1 MQRDIAD
8 LREEAVGLNGGS
20 NIGALQGDLEA
31 VETEVVK
38 AVAPLLSA
46 GDESLGGMAMELESL
61 FVQGSSVDANP
72 HHRSEVFKESNG
84 FGPIGARP
92 DVAGVDSG
100 SRRAGFQG
108 LPENGFKCG
117 GVDFVTRPFRA
128 QELLARTRTH
138 IELKKAKEKLLM
150 MAVTDELTGLF
161 NRRYFMNRL
170 NQEFERVKRYESAF
184 TFIMID
190 IDHFKRIND
199 IHGHL
204 AGDSA
209 LKNAADILKKAL
221 RLTDTVGR
229 IGGEEFAILLPET
242 EIDHGVEIAERLRR
256 KIDESELRY
265 ESAKLKL
272 TISAGISD
280 SVLSD
285 ETADSILKRADTAL
299 YRAKEEGR
307 NRVFSVSAAQRDN
320 AGK

>member
-1 MQRDIAD
+1 MESTRPLILIVDDTATNSAFCEK
-8 LREEAVGLNGGS
+8 LLAKSGYETSVCSNGEEALDFISKNTP
-20 NIGALQGDLEA
+20 DLILLDIVMPGIDGYQFCEQLKKTPRLRDTP
-31 VETEVVK
+31 VIF
-38 AVAPLLSA
+38 LSA
-46 GDESLGGMAMELESL
+46 MNDEES
-61 FVQGSSVDANP
+61 
-72 HHRSEVFKESNG
+72 
-84 FGPIGARP
+84 II
-92 DVAGVDSG
+92 
-100 SRRAGFQG
+100 
-108 LPENGFKCG
+108 NGFKCG